1 MRTRLYLD
9 SRLDSGG
16 CVAAGNDAVRHL
28 GWVLRMKRGDTLSVF
43 NERDGEY
50 AAKIVERSRDGLRLE
65 LAGRLVDPAAS
76 GSDSPLRLHLAQGLS
91 RGERMNVLV
100 QKTTELGVS
109 RITPVLTCRG
119 VVKLDAARRTSRQAH
134 WRRIAIHAAEQCG
147 RLKPPA
153 IDLPVAFGIW
163 LERLTQSSEA
173 PSRWLLDPRASIDD
187 VRAGAAAGGLCL
199 LVGPEGGFTDH
210 EYAEAAAA
218 GFVPV
223 SLGPRVLRTETA
235 GITAVALAQAE
246 FGDLRRRDRR

>member
-1 MRTRLYLD
+1 MKTRLYLD

-28 GWVLRMKRGDTLSVF
+28 GWVRRMKRGDTLSVF

-50 AAKIVERSRDGLRLE
+50 AAKIVERSRDRLRLE

-153 IDLPVAFGIW
+153 IDLPVPFGIW

-173 PSRWLLDPRASIDD
+173 PSRWLLDPRASTDD
-187 VRAGAAAGGLCL
+187 VRAGAGGLCL
-199 LVGPEGGFTDH
+199 LVGPEGGFADH